1 MGKLDGIRVY
11 DEFGVMYELVGVNKT
26 KEIRTVYI
34 NMFYDKDR
42 DFIYT
47 GFTHTNKDEAE
58 GAGSVANDYIK
69 TIEVKLEV
77 SR

>member
-1 MGKLDGIRVY
+1 MGKLDGIRIY
-11 DEFGVMYELVGVNKT
+11 DECGAMYELIGVNKT
-26 KEIRTVYI
+26 KEIKTVYI
-34 NMFYDKDR
+34 NMFYDRDR

-47 GFTHTNKDEAE
+47 GFTHTSKDEAE
-58 GAGSVANDYIK
+58 RVGIIAHDYIK